1 MTLLNDYVIKLENE
15 ISERQKLLE
24 YNKQRAQL
32 VELSEDYMQRRSQ
45 VE

>member
-1 MTLLNDYVIKLENE
+1 MILLNDYVIRLENE

-24 YNKQRAQL
+24 YNKQRAEF